1 MMNSRPPI
9 RTPGHLI
16 RRLQQVS
23 VALFHSS
30 LERSN
35 ITPIQYTILV
45 IIEGEPGLDQ
55 ISIATRAVLDTSTVG
70 DVLRRL
76 EGRGLIRR
84 ETVDHDKRS
93 RVVFLT
99 EEGRQLL
106 AEARPQV
113 SASRA
118 HMLSPLST
126 DEQQS
131 FLEMIERLLAFHED
145 ANADDNPR
153 PWQRERK
160 KAR

>member
-1 MMNSRPPI
+1 MTNVRPPI

-30 LERSN
+30 LERAN

-55 ISIATRAVLDTSTVG
+55 VSIAIRAVLDASTAG

-84 ETVDHDKRS
+84 ETVGHDKRS
-93 RVVFLT
+93 KVVFLT
-99 EEGRQLL
+99 EDGRHLL

-113 SASRA
+113 NASRE
-118 HMLSPLST
+118 HMLSPLT
-126 DEQQS
+126 ADEQRS
-131 FLEMIERLLAFHED
+131 FLEMIERLLAFHEA
-145 ANADDNPR
+145 ANAEGNPG

-160 KAR
+160 KSR

>member
-1 MMNSRPPI
+1 MTNFRPPI

-30 LERSN
+30 LERAN
-35 ITPIQYTILV
+35 VTPIQYTILV

-55 ISIATRAVLDTSTVG
+55 VSIAIRAVLDTSTTG

-84 ETVDHDKRS
+84 ETVGHDKRS
-93 RVVFLT
+93 KVAFLT
-99 EEGRQLL
+99 EEGRRLL

-118 HMLSPLST
+118 HMLSPLSA
-126 DEQQS
+126 DEQRS
-131 FLEMIERLLAFHED
+131 FLDMIERLLAFHEASNGED
-145 ANADDNPR
+145 GPG